1 MKAATFI
8 RLGRMAVALSVA
20 GFAVGCGGGGESSTA
35 TPTAGLSDAAS
46 GLALASDVKA
56 TIGLVVQEV
65 QPTPFSFAV
74 TAPGKIR
81 ANQDKVALV
90 GPMIEGRI
98 RRIFVTW
105 GDGVTAGQVLA
116 YLESLEVGEAKATYF
131 TAMAELQVAEANL
144 TRRQRLFDDQIVPQ
158 KDLLEAEAEYTSAQV
173 EADAAEKAL
182 HVIGFTEEEVASL
195 SESHDLTAMM
205 PIVAPISGTI
215 VDRQAVIGAL
225 AEPSGELFTIMDL
238 RTLWVDAEVYEKDLD
253 KVRTGQRVEISVI
266 AYPEKRF
273 SGRVSYIGDTL
284 DEETRTAVVRTLVEN
299 RRNRLK
305 PGMFATVRI
314 VTMEKPEALVLPEG
328 AVLRESGKSLVVV
341 EEDAQYRLR
350 EVRLGP
356 TVDGM
361 IEIVAGLDS
370 GDRVV
375 TSGHYQI
382 ATKILSRSD

>member
-1 MKAATFI
+1 MKSATLI
-8 RLGRMAVALSVA
+8 QIGATSAVLLSVV
-20 GFAVGCGGGGESSTA
+20 GFAVGCGGESSTA
-35 TPTAGLSDAAS
+35 TPNAEPSDAAS

-116 YLESLEVGEAKATYF
+116 YLESLEVGEAKAAYF
-131 TAMAELQVAEANL
+131 TTMAELQVAEANL
-144 TRRQRLFDDQIVPQ
+144 TRRQRLFDEQIIPQ
-158 KDLLEAEAEYTSAQV
+158 KDLVEAEAEYTSAQA

-215 VDRQAVIGAL
+215 VDRQAMIGAL

-253 KVRTGQRVEISVI
+253 KVRSGQRVEISVI
-266 AYPEKRF
+266 AYPEERF

-284 DEETRTAVVRTLVEN
+284 DEETRTVVVRTLVAN
-299 RRNRLK
+299 PRNRLK
-305 PGMFATVRI
+305 PGMFAAVRI
-314 VTMEKPEALVLPEG
+314 VTMEKPDALVLPEG
-328 AVLRESGKSLVVV
+328 AVLRESGKALVVV

-356 TVDGM
+356 AVDGM
-361 IEIVAGLDS
+361 IEIVAGLDA

-382 ATKILSRSD
+382 ATKILSRTD